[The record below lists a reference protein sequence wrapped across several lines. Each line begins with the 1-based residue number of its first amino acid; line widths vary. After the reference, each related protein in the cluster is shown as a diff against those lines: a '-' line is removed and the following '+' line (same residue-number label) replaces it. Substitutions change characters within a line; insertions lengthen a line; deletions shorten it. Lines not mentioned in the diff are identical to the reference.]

1 MIENH
6 IIFFLY
12 TIIFIQSTIGYGY
25 IFSKIIGKE
34 VLQNNLGY
42 IGLFGFFFISL
53 TSIFTSFFFAHNYL
67 HNIILHFV
75 GLIASLFFL
84 IHLRGY
90 FDLLVKDSKSC
101 AYQYLCIFP
110 AT

>member
-53 TSIFTSFFFAHNYL
+53 ISIFTSFFLLITTCIIYSSFCWFNSFNIFYNSIKLNELKYL
-67 HNIILHFV
+67 LILTCVLFI
-75 GLIASLFFL
+75 GL
-84 IHLRGY
+84 Y
-90 FDLLVKDSKSC
+90 V
-101 AYQYLCIFP
+101 
-110 AT
+110 